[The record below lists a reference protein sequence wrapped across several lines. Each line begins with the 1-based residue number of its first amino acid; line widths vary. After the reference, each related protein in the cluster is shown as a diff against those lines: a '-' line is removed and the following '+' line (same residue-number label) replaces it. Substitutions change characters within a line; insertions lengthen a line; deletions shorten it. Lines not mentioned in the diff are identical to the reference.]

1 MLFSDAHGQ
10 PGHHLT
16 SLTRGFTAACSFVA
30 LSIVLAD
37 GAAAQQSGQTAPN
50 LPEVT
55 VEAPKARPKAAP
67 AKAASKSVPARR
79 RRARPTP
86 PPAPAVVE
94 SAPPA
99 VVEAPAP
106 ATQVEGGQ
114 VQPGRAAS
122 QATETPLATQT
133 TGQGIRS
140 NEIGSI
146 SDLGNTTE
154 PGVDYSKSTDGP
166 VIRGMD
172 GPRVSTV
179 IDGIALPYLENDVRA
194 STASIN
200 APTNANGGGA
210 AFDFFAISAL
220 DVLRGADSSRIG
232 SGVLGGAIVI
242 RTLEPEDVITT
253 GRDWGGLSKV
263 TYDGRDNSI
272 GGGLAV
278 AGRSGS
284 VSALLQ
290 GSYRKGHETENQ
302 GTDGSYGATRTK
314 PNPLDY
320 DQDNLLFKL
329 RHTSLDGHR
338 FGVTAERYSR
348 DADGD
353 LMTNWNR
360 TTSQSGYDPF
370 NFFGHDGVE
379 RKRASLDYKYA
390 SPVLGSFI
398 ESAFATAY
406 WQNLAKDSGADGT
419 QRNGTYYLRDI
430 AFEHDALG
438 FVGGMSGNV
447 YTGPLR
453 HNWRAGVDVSS
464 FTVTQFTTVLPAT
477 MFGNSQADI
486 PEVDGTKFG
495 IYIDNRI
502 SLLGSR
508 FALTPGLRFDWHEYT
523 PKATPEYDDNTG
535 SNLFP
540 LPEKNSGSRVTP
552 KLLATY
558 QVADKVEVFA
568 QWSAAYRAP
577 TVSELYINFT
587 NPVTGYAQL
596 GNPDL
601 KPETGHGIEIGTN
614 FGDKYFG
621 GRITAFQNWYKNFI
635 TSTDLMPDPNYPEL
649 PFGVARYVNL
659 ADVEMS
665 GVEAKAHKQFY
676 NGLRLHGGLAYTYG
690 KDGDG
695 NLIPTVAPFKAIVG
709 IGYERE
715 TWGVDLTGIFVGKYR
730 DDYGDPTRVDSTF
743 DAPSYAIANL
753 STWWEPTFVH
763 GMRIQAGVKNLFDE
777 TYYDA
782 LALRNVNLTSSAAQ
796 PLEFYSSPGRAFV
809 VSVTQKF

>member
-1 MLFSDAHGQ
+1 MLAH
-10 PGHHLT
+10 
-16 SLTRGFTAACSFVA
+16 STAAQ
-30 LSIVLAD
+30 
-37 GAAAQQSGQTAPN
+37 AQQSAQPAPA

-55 VEAPKARPKAAP
+55 VETPKPQVKAAPPKAAP
-67 AKAASKSVPARR
+67 KAAATKRRAQQARRAPQPTPVPA
-79 RRARPTP
+79 P
-86 PPAPAVVE
+86 VVE

-106 ATQVEGGQ
+106 AQIEGGQ
-114 VQPGRAAS
+114 VRPGRSAS
-122 QATETPLATQT
+122 QVSDTPLATQT
-133 TGQGIRS
+133 TGEGIRR

-172 GPRVSTV
+172 GPRVSTIV
-179 IDGIALPYLENDVRA
+179 DGIPLPYLENDVRA
-194 STASIN
+194 STSSIN

-220 DVLRGADSSRIG
+220 DVVRGADSSRIG

-242 RTLEPEDVITT
+242 RTLEPEDIITD
-253 GRDWGGLSKV
+253 GRSWGGLAKIG
-263 TYDGRDNSI
+263 YDGRDNSI

-278 AGRSGS
+278 AATSGGT
-284 VSALLQ
+284 SALLL
-290 GSYRKGHETENQ
+290 GSYKKGHETDNK
-302 GTDGSYGATRTK
+302 GTNGSYGATRTE

-329 RHTSLDGHR
+329 RQTTIDGHR
-338 FGVTAERYSR
+338 FGITAERYRR

-360 TTSQSGYDPF
+360 STAASGYDPY
-370 NFFGHDGVE
+370 NFFGHDDVE
-379 RKRASLDYKYA
+379 RKRTSFDYSYVAPVPGSL
-390 SPVLGSFI
+390 V

-406 WQNLAKDSGADGT
+406 WMNLAKDSGADGT
-419 QRNGTYYLRDI
+419 QRNGTYYLRDV
-430 AFEHDALG
+430 AFEHETLG
-438 FVGGMSGNV
+438 FVGGMRGNFW
-447 YTGPLR
+447 TGGLK
-453 HNWRAGVDVSS
+453 HKWQTGIDLSD
-464 FTVTQFTTVLPAT
+464 FTVTQFTTVLPPT

-486 PEVDGTKFG
+486 PKIDGKKFG
-495 IYIDNRI
+495 IYIDDRI
-502 SLLGSR
+502 SLGDSR
-508 FALTPGLRFDWHEYT
+508 FALTPGLRFDWHEYA
-523 PKATPEYDDNTG
+523 PKETAEYDDNTG
-535 SNLFP
+535 SGVFP
-540 LPEKNSGSRVTP
+540 LPDKNTGSRVTP
-552 KLLATY
+552 KVLATY
-558 QVADKVEVFA
+558 QVADKVELFA

-587 NPVTGYAQL
+587 NPVTGYAQI

-601 KPETGHGIEIGTN
+601 KPETGHGVEVGTN
-614 FGDKYFG
+614 FGDQHFG
-621 GRITAFQNWYKNFI
+621 GRITAFHNWYKNFI

-649 PFGVARYVNL
+649 PFGVSRYVNL
-659 ADVEMS
+659 DEVELS
-665 GVEAKAHKQFY
+665 GIEVKAHKRFY
-676 NGLRLHGGLAYTYG
+676 NGFKLHGGLAYTYG

-695 NLIPTVAPFKAIVG
+695 NLLPTVAPFKAIVG
-709 IGYERE
+709 IGYDRE

-730 DDYGDPTRVDSTF
+730 DDYADPTRVDTTF

-753 STWWEPTFVH
+753 STWWEPTFVN

-782 LALRNVNLTSSAAQ
+782 LALRNVNLSAASSQ

-809 VSVTQKF
+809 LSVTQKF